1 MLADLLWPRLCA
13 ACGEEPP
20 DAEAALCPMCAAT
33 LVPLWPQPSQRCR
46 RCSAPLQEDEKRGDC
61 ADCRRLAPALVQLR
75 AAFAYE
81 GALPLALLRL
91 KWQGRDDLAGP
102 LGGLLAPLLQDALT
116 RCDVVLPVPLHPSR
130 LRARGYNQAALLLYE
145 GLRALQARS
154 DAHRSRSQRVAAELL
169 VRQLASPPARAHGP
183 RARAL
188 RVAGTFA
195 VPPRLAPC
203 VRGRRILLVD
213 DVVTTGATVSACAA
227 ALQAAGAAH
236 LEAVALLR
244 AAG

>member
-1 MLADLLWPRLCA
+1 M
-13 ACGEEPP
+13 
-20 DAEAALCPMCAAT
+20 
-33 LVPLWPQPSQRCR
+33 
-46 RCSAPLQEDEKRGDC
+46 
-61 ADCRRLAPALVQLR
+61 PALIQIR

-81 GALPLALLRL
+81 GALPLSLLRL

-116 RCDVVLPVPLHPSR
+116 RCDVVVPVPLHPSR
-130 LRARGYNQAALLLYE
+130 LRARGYNQAALLLHE
-145 GLRALQARS
+145 GLRAQPARE
-154 DAHRSRSQRVAAELL
+154 DPHRGRARRVAAPLL
-169 VRQLASPPARAHGP
+169 VRTLASPPARAHGP
-183 RARAL
+183 QARAL

-195 VPPRLAPC
+195 VPPRLAPG

-227 ALQAAGAAH
+227 ALHAAGAAH
-236 LEAVALLR
+236 IEAVALLR